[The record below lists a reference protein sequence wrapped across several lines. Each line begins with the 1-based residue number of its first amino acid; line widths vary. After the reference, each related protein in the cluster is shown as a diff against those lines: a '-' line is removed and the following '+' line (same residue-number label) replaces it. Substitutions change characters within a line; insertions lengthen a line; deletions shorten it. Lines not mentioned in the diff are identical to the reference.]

1 VSSKARLT
9 SPGHALLAARRSRG
23 WSQLQLVAAVE
34 AVARE
39 QGHRLPKRES
49 LLTMLSR
56 WERGHRRPDPLY
68 RGLLSTALG
77 REPVE
82 LFGVP
87 EFAGAAASASLI
99 DVTSHKFLPAYLGS
113 ARAHRICAQVRD
125 PEADG
130 RAAIGWAPLRH
141 PRGEARL
148 HVFPFGVG
156 VVHLRE
162 EPRPVNLASL
172 ALWRRDSYG
181 QDLGWASGALG
192 ELMGEPVVAEYVLS
206 LYWLARSA
214 WREPDRLATAMRLL
228 SMPSVL
234 LDREEDT
241 FSSAAPGAELAE
253 DMLLRDGFDHPE
265 IESFGL
271 QGVSIGCAS
280 WGGVAYLPTA
290 PRRALTEDELLRFEL
305 LVQALW
311 CYGNHMLHEAQRGIP
326 AAVDLEYGERFLR
339 ACQSTLM
346 VGGARETTQHRL
358 MRDAVLTTSRLL
370 VVLARA
376 ADLLSQ
382 PRALATP

>member
-1 VSSKARLT
+1 M
-9 SPGHALLAARRSRG
+9 SPETRPTHTGQVLLSARRARG
-23 WSQLQLVAAVE
+23 WSQLQLVAAIEV
-34 AVARE
+34 VARE

-56 WERGHRRPDPLY
+56 WERGHRHPDPLY
-68 RGLLSTALG
+68 RSLLSSALG

-87 EFAGAAASASLI
+87 AITGSAASASAI

-113 ARAHRICAQVRD
+113 ALAHRICAQPRD

-130 RAAIGWAPLRH
+130 RAPMGSVPLQH
-141 PRGEARL
+141 PHGEARL

-162 EPRPVNLASL
+162 EPRPLNLASL
-172 ALWRRDSYG
+172 ALWRRDSYAH
-181 QDLGWASGALG
+181 DLDWSSDALGALTG
-192 ELMGEPVVAEYVLS
+192 DPVAAEYVLS

-228 SMPSVL
+228 SIPSVL
-234 LDREEDT
+234 LEREDHGS
-241 FSSAAPGAELAE
+241 SSATPGAELAE

-271 QGVSIGCAS
+271 PGVSIGCAS
-280 WGGVAYLPTA
+280 WGGVAYLPSA
-290 PRRALTEDELLRFEL
+290 PSRALSEVELVRFEL

-311 CYGNHMLHEAQRGIP
+311 CYGNRVLHQPQGGRP
-326 AAVDLEYGERFLR
+326 SAVDPEYGERFLR
-339 ACQSTLM
+339 TCQSRLT
-346 VGGARETTQHRL
+346 VGDAREATQHRL
-358 MRDAVLTTSRLL
+358 MRDAVLTTSRLP

-376 ADLLSQ
+376 TEMLGQ
-382 PRALATP
+382 PRALATK